1 MTLRRALRIT
11 RGSLAAGAALAIG
24 IPVHAQ
30 SIPPGALTAPVV
42 SHSNPS
48 QRYAIYVPPGLDTG
62 RPAPVLYL
70 MDYRGRGRVAAEL
83 FQPAAERFGWII
95 VSSYN
100 TLSDGATQPNL
111 IAMQAMWSD
120 SHDLFTID
128 DRRTYL
134 AGISGTARVAT
145 WIARHFEGTFT
156 GVIGAAA
163 AFHPEFPPTGA
174 TKHHYFGTVGD
185 IDYNFW
191 EMRLL
196 ERRLTDLEL
205 PHRMGYFMGRHG
217 WMPADL
223 AMTAIAWMEL
233 RAMAAGL
240 SPVDDDLVARL
251 WTEDITRAA
260 ALEEEGQ
267 TLEASGRF
275 AAIAR
280 DYANLRPEADRAPLL
295 VRARS
300 LRDSPKGREQARAL
314 QRGADR
320 HENLADTAMEIIT
333 EAFPVEAAAPRQ
345 PLGATIRKLDITRYV
360 TAASSEDEEQ
370 ALRARRVLAEIDVQ
384 TGFYLPV
391 EALRLGEDD
400 RAAYYLGIAR
410 AITEDDPYAWYLSAK
425 IHARQRRMDAAIAA
439 LERAVE
445 HGFETLDAVV
455 NDPAFTPL
463 AGTPAFGALVAQLRA
478 QVDGGR

>member
-1 MTLRRALRIT
+1 MTLRRALRIARLT
-11 RGSLAAGAALAIG
+11 GAAAFMLAIG
-24 IPVHAQ
+24 LPARAQ
-30 SIPPGALTAPVV
+30 SIPSGELTAPVV

-48 QRYAIYVPPGLDTG
+48 QRYAIYVPPGLDAD

-111 IAMQAMWSD
+111 VAMQAMWTD
-120 SHDLFTID
+120 SHDLFTVD

-145 WIARHFEGTFT
+145 WIARHFDGTFT

-163 AFHPEFPPTGA
+163 GFHPEFPPTAA

-191 EMRLL
+191 EIRLL

-223 AMTAIAWMEL
+223 AVKAIEWMEL

-240 SPVDDDLVARL
+240 RPVDDDLVARL
-251 WTEDITRAA
+251 WTEDLTRAE
-260 ALEEEGQ
+260 ALEAADQ

-295 VRARS
+295 ARAAS
-300 LRDSPKGREQARAL
+300 LRNSPEGREQARAL

-320 HENLADTAMEIIT
+320 HENLVDTAMEIIT

-345 PLGATIRKLDITRYV
+345 PLGATIRKLDIDRFLM
-360 TAASSEDEEQ
+360 AANGDDEEQ

-391 EALRLGEDD
+391 EALRLGEDE

-410 AITEDDPYAWYLSAK
+410 AITADDPYAWYLSAK

-439 LERAVE
+439 LEQAVE

-455 NDPAFTPL
+455 NEPAFARLQGLPDFDGVL
-463 AGTPAFGALVAQLRA
+463 ARLRA
-478 QVDGGR
+478 RATDGR